1 MAIFLFLFLLLVF
14 SVCLKS
20 FQAGFIVSLI
30 VSVVV
35 AWISSLQNKV
45 EALQQKV
52 LALTNICEEV
62 LGNKVQRKSRR
73 KIAEDAMEVVTQA
86 DVKEEIL
93 PLAKKA
99 VAAKVN
105 YNVVKEK
112 TTAKMEAV
120 VEEDKKA
127 VAVVIPAK
135 VKLKPKATVV
145 KNKQAKANVS
155 GRGHSPIVWIA
166 GFAAVLGAF
175 YLVKYMV
182 LHGFLGPVVRLTLLA
197 FAGAL
202 SVICGA
208 KLFNKKDFADHERIA
223 QVLMGVGVTALYFCS
238 YALSKLYFFAPEY
251 VSFILMCAVSV
262 LAIILTLKFN
272 GMSIAI
278 LSMLGGLLTPMLVS
292 GISLHMPF
300 FSAYMLV
307 FVGAFL
313 YMAAALCSP
322 LLFVLALAAG
332 YVWAFVRLVCFDFYM
347 YDSIWT
353 MLLIGGIAVM
363 TNCFSKRF
371 DKQQSMG
378 LNVVSLVVSGVFTVA
393 CLIKADFG
401 ILEWGICGIMLASM
415 VVLALKDAQ
424 KYLVLAL
431 GVAIFL
437 LVLMLF
443 SMSNVP
449 SEMVGTITNNM
460 IIYVVISIVALLP
473 IYCGMLARFPHIE
486 YCFYNAVVMPMYYGV
501 FYVLFGKKEILPLI
515 GLLGAVLCLLPVLIN
530 KLKNRDEK
538 KCAGILMVAATI
550 MAVFCFGS
558 GNFGM
563 REWIIC
569 GLMQLW
575 ITLSALKNS
584 QNYLSLACGVALF
597 LLIFM
602 LLGLNG
608 TPKDLMVY
616 CGIAAVTLLPIYYGL
631 LGRFPH
637 IEYSFYNGIFMPL
650 FFGGAYWLFGKG
662 NALLLYGL
670 LGGVLCLLPVLGNE
684 IKSVAERSCA
694 GILVLTAAV
703 MITFGLC
710 LVLDTEVF
718 VVMAAIEVLI
728 FSAVKRT
735 SINYLSYGLSAA
747 VIWFLCMVP
756 KAIMRMFFLLLPKGG
771 DFIEFYASELSF
783 NVLFSYGI
791 IPMFCFAGAWLL
803 QKDRYWR
810 LILKIMT
817 YIIAV
822 STLFVF
828 IIKMKMTGT
837 VYEINMVDYA
847 LITDALLVALLLIGN
862 RMNEVIKILGGLLLL
877 MRLLVMTSIISVSS
891 YGSSDLSYSGV
902 TFVLGLPTLFF
913 VWSTFKNKD
922 IAKVSSYALIV
933 YSFALVTALLNVSA
947 FGHAEFG
954 NFHRLSGGDVFAY
967 SCGWFLLGVVWMIF
981 AFYNKILIKPAFGM
995 IYFVIAKVF
1004 LYDVAALDD
1013 FWRIVSLFALAGAL
1027 LAVSHFYTKC
1037 FKEA

>member
-1 MAIFLFLFLLLVF
+1 MVIFLFLFLLILF
-14 SVCLKS
+14 SVCLEN
-20 FQAGFIVSLI
+20 FQAGFIVSGI

-52 LALTNICEEV
+52 LELTNICEEV

-73 KIAEDAMEVVTQA
+73 KIAEDAMEVVNQA
-86 DVKEEIL
+86 DVKEEIV

-105 YNVVKEK
+105 YNAVKEK
-112 TTAKMEAV
+112 AAAKMEAV

-135 VKLKPKATVV
+135 VKLNKKATIVE
-145 KNKQAKANVS
+145 NKQTEIKVS
-155 GRGHSPIVWIA
+155 ARGRSPIVWIA

-175 YLVKYMV
+175 YLVKYLV

-272 GMSIAI
+272 GMPIAI

-322 LLFVLALAAG
+322 LLFVLALVAG

-378 LNVVSLVVSGVFTVA
+378 LTVVSLVLSGVFAIA

-401 ILEWGICGIMLASM
+401 ILEWGICAVMLATTI
-415 VVLALKDAQ
+415 VLALIDEQ
-424 KYLVLAL
+424 KYLVLGFWTAF
-431 GVAIFL
+431 FL
-437 LVLMLF
+437 LLLMLF
-443 SMSNVP
+443 SMHN
-449 SEMVGTITNNM
+449 TAKDM
-460 IIYVVISIVALLP
+460 IVYGIIGAVALLP
-473 IYCGMLARFPHIE
+473 IYCGILLRFPHIN
-486 YCFYNAVVMPMYYGV
+486 YSLYNAV
-501 FYVLFGKKEILPLI
+501 L
-515 GLLGAVLCLLPVLIN
+515 
-530 KLKNRDEK
+530 
-538 KCAGILMVAATI
+538 
-550 MAVFCFGS
+550 
-558 GNFGM
+558 
-563 REWIIC
+563 
-569 GLMQLW
+569 
-575 ITLSALKNS
+575 
-584 QNYLSLACGVALF
+584 
-597 LLIFM
+597 
-602 LLGLNG
+602 
-608 TPKDLMVY
+608 
-616 CGIAAVTLLPIYYGL
+616 
-631 LGRFPH
+631 
-637 IEYSFYNGIFMPL
+637 MPL
-650 FFGGAYWLFGKG
+650 FWGGSYILFGKG
-662 NALLLYGL
+662 DALSLYGV
-670 LGGVLCLLPVLGNE
+670 LGGVLCMLPVLGGKLKDKTTMN
-684 IKSVAERSCA
+684 CA

-718 VVMAAIEVLI
+718 VIMAAIEVLI
-728 FSAVKRT
+728 FSAAMRT
-735 SINYLSYGLSAA
+735 SINYLSYGLSVAIVWFLYMVAKA
-747 VIWFLCMVP
+747 VICM
-756 KAIMRMFFLLLPKGG
+756 FYLLLPVGG
-771 DFIEFYASELSF
+771 DFIKFYASDLTL
-783 NVLFSYGI
+783 NVFVSYGI
-791 IPMFCFAGAWLL
+791 IPFICFAGAWLL
-803 QKDRYWR
+803 QKNKNWR
-810 LILKIMT
+810 LILKVMA
-817 YIIAV
+817 YVIAV
-822 STLFVF
+822 CTLFMWKIV
-828 IIKMKMTGT
+828 MKMTGF
-837 VYEINMVDYA
+837 VYQINIIDYA
-847 LITDALLVALLLIGN
+847 LITGALFVALLLIGN
-862 RMNEVIKILGGLLLL
+862 KIESVKILGRLLLGC
-877 MRLLVMTSIISVSS
+877 RLIAIMSIILISF
-891 YGSSDLSYSGV
+891 YGSSELAYGGV
-902 TFVLGLPTLFF
+902 TFVLGLPMLLLI
-913 VWSTFKNKD
+913 WGIYKQKD
-922 IAKVSSYALIV
+922 IAQIATYTLVA
-933 YSFALVTALLNVSA
+933 YSFVLMTSWLNISS
-947 FGHAEFG
+947 FGKVDFG
-954 NFHRLSGGDVFAY
+954 YFYTLSGGMLFTY
-967 SCGWFLLGVVWMIF
+967 SCGWFVLGVIWMVF